1 MSGSEGTVHQA
12 GWSNSRSGELELRLA
27 ARALRPGRV
36 VRLVGRRREYD
47 QVCGDVAERR
57 PGGG

>member
-1 MSGSEGTVHQA
+1 MSGSEGTGRQA
-12 GWSNSRSGELELRLA
+12 GSSDSGRSELEHRLA
-27 ARALRPGRV
+27 ARALTLRRV
-36 VRLVGRRREYD
+36 VRFVGRSREYD